1 MWFYDA
7 LIIGGLL
14 FLYICVFV
22 EGIVDILLDGGA
34 SVNVRNRKHELA
46 SDLTNNLH
54 LLCKLSL
61 ASVSQMQHS
70 SSRNTVRVSMWS
82 ERHSNCVIKWYQL
95 VNESTSKCRS
105 KKAKQISIQCT
116 NNMMEQLKDFALGF
130 FVVWQMCFNAKSRY
144 GN

>member
-1 MWFYDA
+1 M
-7 LIIGGLL
+7 
-14 FLYICVFV
+14 YICVFV

-82 ERHSNCVIKWYQL
+82 ERHSNCVIK
-95 VNESTSKCRS
+95 
-105 KKAKQISIQCT
+105 
-116 NNMMEQLKDFALGF
+116 
-130 FVVWQMCFNAKSRY
+130 
-144 GN
+144 